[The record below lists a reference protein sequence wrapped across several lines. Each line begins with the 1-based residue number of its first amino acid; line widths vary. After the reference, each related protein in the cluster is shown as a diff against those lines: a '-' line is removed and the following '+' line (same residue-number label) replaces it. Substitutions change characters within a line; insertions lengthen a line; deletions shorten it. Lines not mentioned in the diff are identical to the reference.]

1 MAYIDEINES
11 IARAARLGLKSP
23 NFQAVEGELL
33 TQKVYQDIPYIVR
46 DALGDVGAEE
56 VAAQCLSYHMRLL
69 PILSDYFRTELTYTI
84 GYVSMGKETLFEQ
97 SEEQMKALLET
108 GIENPQLQIH
118 AWLTLPT
125 CEIMDFT
132 LPTTYAVVNKTKEGY
147 GSVLAGHADRL
158 LNNVQY
164 RPMLLGED
172 YLRRIGALIEFRMF

>member
-1 MAYIDEINES
+1 MAYIDEINAS
-11 IARAARLGLKSP
+11 IARANRLGLSCPGFKT
-23 NFQAVEGELL
+23 VEGELL

-46 DALGDVGAEE
+46 DALGNAGAEE

-69 PILSDYFRTELTYTI
+69 PVLSDYFNTELTYTI
-84 GYVSMGKETLFEQ
+84 GYVSMGSKTLFEQ
-97 SEEQMKALLET
+97 SEEQMKALLKT

-172 YLRRIGALIEFRMF
+172 YLRRIGALIEFRML

>member
-11 IARAARLGLKSP
+11 IARAARLGLNSP
-23 NFQAVEGELL
+23 GFRATEGELL

-46 DALGDVGAEE
+46 DALGNVGAEE

-69 PILSDYFRTELTYTI
+69 PVLSDYFGTELTYTI

-97 SEEQMKALLET
+97 SEDQMKALLAT

-132 LPTTYAVVNKTKEGY
+132 LPTTYAVVNKAKEGY